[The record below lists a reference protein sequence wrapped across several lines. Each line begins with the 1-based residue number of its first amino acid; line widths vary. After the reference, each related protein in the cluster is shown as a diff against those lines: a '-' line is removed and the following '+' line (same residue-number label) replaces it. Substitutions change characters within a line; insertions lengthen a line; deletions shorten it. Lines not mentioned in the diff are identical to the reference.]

1 MRPRALIV
9 EDDPHTQRLLAA
21 ILAAEG
27 IDVAVA
33 DDGDIAID
41 LLSRGPFSVVLL
53 DIVLPRVS
61 GTAVMEY
68 LREKNPSMLE
78 RVIVVTGL
86 DVSEIRALFPTV
98 RQALSKPVLP
108 ARLRASVR
116 TCLPGGGGLDASVA

>member
-9 EDDPHTQRLLAA
+9 EDDPNTQRLLAA

-27 IDVAVA
+27 IDVALA

-68 LREKNPSMLE
+68 LRETNPDMLE

-86 DVSEIRALFPTV
+86 DVSEIRALFPSV
-98 RQALSKPVLP
+98 KQSLSKPVLP
-108 ARLRASVR
+108 ARLRETVR
-116 TCLPGGGGLDASVA
+116 SCLPGGSVDASVA

>member
-1 MRPRALIV
+1 
-9 EDDPHTQRLLAA
+9 LLAA

-27 IDVAVA
+27 IDVAIA

-68 LREKNPSMLE
+68 LRETNPSMLE

-98 RQALSKPVLP
+98 RESLSKPVLP

-116 TCLPGGGGLDASVA
+116 MCLPDGGAGLSVA